1 MARTPFDRTARVNS
15 LLRQVL
21 AELLEFEV
29 KDPRTRGLT
38 LTDVEVTGDLREAK
52 VYVCGPPELDRDAAL
67 VGLKR
72 ASGFLRR
79 EVGNRIRLR
88 ATPQLHFFYDESLD
102 YGARIE
108 ARLRDLGLGD
118 AAEDDDA
125 DASDDDGL
133 DEADDDGSAGS

>member
-52 VYVCGPPELDRDAAL
+52 VYVCGPPELDREAAL
-67 VGLKR
+67 AGLKR
-72 ASGFLRR
+72 A
-79 EVGNRIRLR
+79 
-88 ATPQLHFFYDESLD
+88 
-102 YGARIE
+102 
-108 ARLRDLGLGD
+108 
-118 AAEDDDA
+118 
-125 DASDDDGL
+125 
-133 DEADDDGSAGS
+133 